1 MFKNVDL
8 ILYKTHPAR
17 EKNSDGLS
25 AFKLAKILD
34 VNYCANLN
42 SLMKKLFVDYN
53 DRVLVFIGAGD
64 LPDLLYK
71 NKFLRDSI
79 VEQQTLFA

>member
-1 MFKNVDL
+1 M
-8 ILYKTHPAR
+8 YKTYPAR
-17 EKNSDGLS
+17 EKTSDGIS
-25 AFKLAKILD
+25 ALKLAKILD

-71 NKFLRDSI
+71 NKFLRD
-79 VEQQTLFA
+79 